1 MSPESR
7 ERIHNAQYNAFIVLL
22 KHAPL
27 VCLFAESGYVFCEH
41 FL

>member
-27 VCLFAESGYVFCEH
+27 VSQVMFSVSIFYEK
-41 FL
+41 